1 MVFDLGNKVQ
11 SNTRIRI
18 LEKGRNFAPIQNKIN
33 ELKLRRNFQEF
44 CGGMCLKWYF
54 RNDPTP

>member
-1 MVFDLGNKVQ
+1 MVFDLSNKVQ

-33 ELKLRRNFQEF
+33 ELKLRRNFKEF
-44 CGGMCLKWYF
+44 CGRMCLKWLF
-54 RNDPTP
+54 